1 MKVRQTKL
9 LHLLLTAF
17 VLFAYQSNA
26 LHFEHVL
33 EKKDDCHICIAEEQ
47 TQGVLYEI
55 SHALETHLTESIV
68 ENSSVQQKISRPDIR
83 KITQTPVRKSA
94 DLTGLHD
101 FYTTFIPLGYFSHAP
116 PLSFS

>member
-1 MKVRQTKL
+1 MRQTKL

-17 VLFAYQSNA
+17 ILLAYQSNA

-33 EKKDDCHICIAEEQ
+33 EKKDDCHVCIAEEQ
-47 TQGVLYEI
+47 TQSVHYEV

-83 KITQTPVRKSA
+83 KIIQEPTRKSV
-94 DLTGLHD
+94 DLSGLHA
-101 FYTTFIPLGYFSHAP
+101 YYSSFIPLGYFSHAP
-116 PLSFS
+116 PFSLS